1 MYQKEEC
8 VKISYL
14 TLNVNETVEL
24 LTQILDW

>member
-8 VKISYL
+8 VEISYL